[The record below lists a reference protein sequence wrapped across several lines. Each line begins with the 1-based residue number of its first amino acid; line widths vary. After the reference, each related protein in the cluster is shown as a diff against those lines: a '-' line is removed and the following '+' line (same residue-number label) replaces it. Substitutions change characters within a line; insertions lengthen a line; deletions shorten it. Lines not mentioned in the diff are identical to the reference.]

1 MTDHHD
7 IKAEVRRYLVVFAA
21 LGLLTVV
28 TVTISYLHLPLHVAV
43 VLALFVAI
51 VKASLVA
58 AYFMHLISEK
68 KAIYA
73 LLILAAVFFSG
84 LLLLPYL
91 EGLSVPHGTV
101 SVKGGSPTV
110 GAHAGQGPDM
120 QKHQDHNGGH

>member
-7 IKAEVRRYLVVFAA
+7 IKSEVRRYLIVFAA
-21 LGLLTVV
+21 LGLLTVI
-28 TVTISYLHLPLHVAV
+28 TVTISYLRLPLRVAV

-73 LLILAAVFFSG
+73 LLILAAVLFSG

-101 SVKGGSPTV
+101 SPKGGSPTV
-110 GAHAGQGPDM
+110 GTHAEHEPDT
-120 QKHQDHNGGH
+120 QKHQDQDGGH